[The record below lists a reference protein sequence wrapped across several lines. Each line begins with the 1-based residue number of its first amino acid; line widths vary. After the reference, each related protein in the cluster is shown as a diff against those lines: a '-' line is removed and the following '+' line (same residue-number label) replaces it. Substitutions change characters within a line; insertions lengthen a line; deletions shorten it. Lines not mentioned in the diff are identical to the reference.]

1 MVNELIEREILCD
14 LSHLWREMY
23 GKSNMETCISI
34 CKMRQAVGICCVT
47 QGTQTRAL
55 GQPRG
60 VEKRFK
66 REGTHVYPGLIHG
79 NVWQQPTQFCK
90 AIILQLKK
98 KNPDS

>member
-1 MVNELIEREILCD
+1 M
-14 LSHLWREMY
+14 
-23 GKSNMETCISI
+23 GKE
-34 CKMRQAVGICCVT
+34 
-47 QGTQTRAL
+47 
-55 GQPRG
+55 

-98 KNPDS
+98 KIQTLRNRQ

>member
-1 MVNELIEREILCD
+1 MYHEGTILNELIEREILCD
-14 LSHLWREMY
+14 LSHMWREMY

-60 VEKRFK
+60 VGWGRRWERGS
-66 REGTHVYPGLIHG
+66 RGRGHTY
-79 NVWQQPTQFCK
+79 TQG
-90 AIILQLKK
+90 
-98 KNPDS
+98 

>member
-60 VEKRFK
+60 VGWGRRWKRGS
-66 REGTHVYPGLIHG
+66 RGRGHMY
-79 NVWQQPTQFCK
+79 TQG
-90 AIILQLKK
+90 
-98 KNPDS
+98 